1 MSARWAWH
9 YSPATKKRQRDDE
22 FASQAFVLALLI
34 GGVAVVFWQQLV
46 GAAVFI
52 GESDR
57 LNTYLNM
64 RLAEHDALR
73 SYGRVPA
80 WNPTM
85 FGGFSVAALHWM
97 NPATDPIAFFLQLFP
112 RDQVYQALGYVS
124 IALVLAACAT
134 AYFYIRDLTGTRIPA
149 AIAALCYGL
158 SAFGVHRIA
167 QVDNAYLTLVLL
179 PAGMLAIRRI
189 RAGNLIGPFVGLTLS
204 ISALAFWGFLQE
216 VAYAFCFLAAYALYR
231 AAVSWKFGA
240 RAALGVLIVVGASF
254 VVCLLFAAPRLIT
267 VGSEF
272 FRLSRPPGHFHH
284 PGYQE
289 FLRFFHEGIY
299 GRYFAESRLM
309 FNSLNLHEGLQLVSS
324 TTVALFVCFGV
335 LRPTIRLEF
344 VAGLLLFAMIFA
356 IGPVYLF
363 PPVAFWPSKELI
375 NIASFLFLLGF
386 GAAFAKLV
394 PATPRPTDTTFHL
407 TVLIV
412 LLVLILV
419 PEAFYTVYLMFGRSD
434 FSHTRLSILV
444 LLPLCSLFAIYLAE
458 LKTLPFGPAL
468 PWPTSPRALLTA
480 LGIILVAALVS
491 WLIHGP
497 IFDQL
502 VQNTPFRT
510 NPPAVVLPHPPDL
523 IVLPIAIK
531 VVLTAAILALVLAAL
546 LRRLGP
552 AFDGRIAATLLV
564 ATFAFVETVTYAH
577 FKVDGSQ
584 NWTYP
589 VPFGSLSYMDVP
601 PSVMRP
607 PSEEKLEAFT
617 EKVEVE
623 NFRSMLVTEQ
633 SFYAGPLTP
642 HISQFW
648 RARMVGGYGTGVPER
663 LASLPWPESVST
675 LRAIELR
682 WMTAI
687 NPYLLSLLNVKYL
700 VLVTPGLYF
709 DTASNDSEKLTA
721 TLSGAAH
728 PTEIVDIDGISFGLI
743 TNPVAP
749 LQRHF
754 MVERVTG
761 VQEIPRLQG
770 DALEARAH
778 PAAQTQ
784 DGAATSA
791 LVRERVGGLTQHS
804 LAEEFSGTETF
815 DATGSFDVTYQ
826 GDMIVVGVTPANRER
841 FLVINERYHP
851 NWRAR
856 AQAEDIPIYPQA
868 CLVCGRK
875 PSDPHH
881 LGFTQPRALGRKV
894 SDEFA
899 VPLCRGHHRAVH
911 RSRDERAWWRQA
923 GIDPIKVARR
933 LWKATRGMG
942 QRRSQRSALP
952 RPHDAAGS
960 SDPTPKNEEIN
971 APRQDARRSP
981 LTGSSRLAGREAAGC
996 SRIGNDDVE
1005 I

>member
-1 MSARWAWH
+1 MLSLWRWYSSA
-9 YSPATKKRQRDDE
+9 ATKKRAHEHE
-22 FASQAFVLALLI
+22 FSSRAIVLALLV

-73 SYGRVPA
+73 TYGRVPA

-97 NPATDPIAFFLQLFP
+97 NPGTDPIAFFLQLFP
-112 RDQVYQALGYVS
+112 RGRVYQALGYVS
-124 IALVLAACAT
+124 IALVLAACTT
-134 AYFYIRDLTGTRIPA
+134 AYFYIRDLTGVRIPA

-158 SAFGVHRIA
+158 SVFGIHRIA

-179 PAGMLAIRRI
+179 PAAMLAIRRI
-189 RAGNLIGPFVGLTLS
+189 RAGNLISPFLGLTLS
-204 ISALAFWGFLQE
+204 VSALAFWGFLQE

-231 AAVSWKFGA
+231 ATASWRSA
-240 RAALGVLIVVGASF
+240 PRAAVGVLAVVGASF

-267 VGSEF
+267 VGSEYF
-272 FRLSRPPGHFHH
+272 QLARMSGHFHH

-299 GRYFAESRLM
+299 GRYFAEERLV
-309 FNSLNLHEGLQLVSS
+309 FNSLNLSEGLQTVSS
-324 TTVALFVCFGV
+324 TTVALFVCFGL
-335 LRPTIRLEF
+335 LRPTTRSELI
-344 VAGLLLFAMIFA
+344 AGLLLFAMIFA
-356 IGPVYLF
+356 IGPTSHF
-363 PPVAFWPSKELI
+363 PPSASWPSKELI
-375 NIASFLFLLGF
+375 NIGLFFCLLGF
-386 GAAFAKLV
+386 GVAFGKLI

-407 TVLIV
+407 LAFIV
-412 LLVLILV
+412 TLVLILV
-419 PEAFYTVYLMFGRSD
+419 PEAFYAVYLMFGRSD
-434 FSHTRLSILV
+434 FTHTRLSILV

-458 LKTLPFGPAL
+458 LKTLRFGAAL
-468 PWPTSPRALLTA
+468 AWPSSARALLTV
-480 LGIILVAALVS
+480 LGIILVAALLS

-523 IVLPIAIK
+523 IVLPIAVK
-531 VVLTAAILALVLAAL
+531 VVVTAAILAVVLAAL
-546 LRRLGP
+546 LGRPSP
-552 AFDGRIAATLLV
+552 AFDGRIVATFVV
-564 ATFAFVETVTYAH
+564 ATFAFVETATYAH
-577 FKVDGSQ
+577 FKVDGPQ

-589 VPFGSLSYMDVP
+589 VPFGSSNYMDVP

-607 PSEEKLEAFT
+607 PDEKKLAAFAD
-617 EKVEVE
+617 KVEVE
-623 NFRSMLVTEQ
+623 NFRSILVSQPT
-633 SFYAGPLTP
+633 FYAITP

-648 RARMVGGYGTGVPER
+648 RARMVGGYGTKVPER
-663 LASLPWPESVST
+663 LASLPWPEGVST

-682 WMTAI
+682 WGSSV
-687 NPYLLSLLNVKYL
+687 NPYVLALLNVKYL
-700 VLVTPGLYF
+700 VDLTPDLYF
-709 DTASNDSEKLTA
+709 NTASDNSEKATPTA
-721 TLSGAAH
+721 IQG
-728 PTEIVDIDGISFGLI
+728 EVVNVDGISFALI

-770 DALEARAH
+770 DALEAGAH

-815 DATGSFDVTYQ
+815 DATGSLDVTYQ

-856 AQAEDIPIYPQA
+856 AQAEDIPIYPTNVVMMGIRIPA
-868 CLVCGRK
+868 NVDRIELRFE
-875 PSDPHH
+875 PFSS
-881 LGFTQPRALGRKV
+881 TRAAYVLMLLALLML
-894 SDEFA
+894 FA
-899 VPLCRGHHRAVH
+899 AMGIFRAA
-911 RSRDERAWWRQA
+911 ERRMSHQT
-923 GIDPIKVARR
+923 
-933 LWKATRGMG
+933 L
-942 QRRSQRSALP
+942 
-952 RPHDAAGS
+952 
-960 SDPTPKNEEIN
+960 
-971 APRQDARRSP
+971 
-981 LTGSSRLAGREAAGC
+981 
-996 SRIGNDDVE
+996 
-1005 I
+1005 